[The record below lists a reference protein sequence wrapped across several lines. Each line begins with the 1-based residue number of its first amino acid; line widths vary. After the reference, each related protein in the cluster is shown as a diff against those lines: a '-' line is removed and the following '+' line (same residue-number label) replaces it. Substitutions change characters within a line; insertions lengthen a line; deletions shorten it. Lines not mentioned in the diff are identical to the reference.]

1 MIQTKLQFHYTSWAL
16 SSLGSYV
23 QGERHMRNMD
33 QLMICSWKLKLL
45 TTFKDFAIGEDRE
58 KARGKFAEIN
68 REKYRS
74 NGTNFMELTTQ
85 YQDFYE
91 KQDF

>member
-45 TTFKDFAIGEDRE
+45 TTFKDFAIAEDRE
-58 KARGKFAEIN
+58 KAGGQFAEIN

-74 NGTNFMELTTQ
+74 NFLTELTSWSLLPNI
-85 YQDFYE
+85 
-91 KQDF
+91 